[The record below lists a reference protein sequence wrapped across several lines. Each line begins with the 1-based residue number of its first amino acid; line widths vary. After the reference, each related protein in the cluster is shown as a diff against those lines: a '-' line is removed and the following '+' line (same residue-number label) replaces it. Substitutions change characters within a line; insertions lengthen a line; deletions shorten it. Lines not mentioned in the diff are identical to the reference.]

1 MTRGFVLW
9 PPPWKLTSAWRRA
22 ATLPWLAA
30 MLPVFVIAVAVVAP
44 VALFSKVT
52 GYGATANRSRE
63 EVARTIE
70 DFVNSRGGPWDWDYF
85 ISVPIDDPR
94 LESIRARCARLDEE
108 FPPSRPGAYCGEG
121 GFDVMRQFIHQLRE
135 SDG

>member
-1 MTRGFVLW
+1 
-9 PPPWKLTSAWRRA
+9 
-22 ATLPWLAA
+22 
-30 MLPVFVIAVAVVAP
+30 MLPVFIVALAVVAP

-70 DFVNSRGGPWDWDYF
+70 DFVNGRGGPWDWDDF
-85 ISVPIDDPR
+85 ISVPIEDSR
-94 LESIRARCARLDEE
+94 LESIRARCARLV
-108 FPPSRPGAYCGEG
+108 PPSRSGAYCGEG
-121 GFDVMRQFIHQLRE
+121 GFDVMRQVIHELRE

>member
-1 MTRGFVLW
+1 VTRGPVLW

-22 ATLPWLAA
+22 ASLPWLVA
-30 MLPVFVIAVAVVAP
+30 MLAVFVVMVAVVAL

-52 GYGATANRSRE
+52 GYGATVNRSRE

-70 DFVNSRGGPWDWDYF
+70 DFVNSRGGPWDWDDF
-85 ISVPIDDPR
+85 ISVPIVDPR
-94 LESIRARCARLDEE
+94 LESIRARCAHLDEE
-108 FPPSRPGAYCGEG
+108 FPPSRPGEYCGEG